1 VPVVLNKPG
10 RGSRPSSADDSAAT
24 SDGSL
29 KRKEIPSGVF
39 VAAIVIIVL
48 IVGLIAYRIF
58 SPSDGGWD
66 NSRQG
71 ATPSQSALSGPPQL
85 RPGGPGQQ
93 GKPGAPQDS
102 APQEPV
108 GAELPPDHP

>member
-10 RGSRPSSADDSAAT
+10 RSKRPSSTNDGET
-24 SDGSL
+24 RSDVSL

-39 VAAIVIIVL
+39 VGAIALFVL
-48 IVGLIAYRIF
+48 IVLFIAYRVF
-58 SPSDGGWD
+58 APSDGGWD

-71 ATPSQSALSGPPQL
+71 AGVTQSALSGPPPV
-85 RPGGPGQQ
+85 RPAGSGQQ
-93 GKPGAPQDS
+93 GKPGAPQDN